1 MTKGQLIV
9 TGIAVGTIA
18 ALFAIPKTRK
28 LITEA
33 VSGLTDSLKNMAGNE
48 LQETGKK
55 LASGQPQ
62 FH

>member
-28 LITEA
+28 LITDA
-33 VSGLTDSLKNMAGNE
+33 VSNLSDSLKNMAANE

-55 LASGQPQ
+55 LASS
-62 FH
+62 

>member
-28 LITEA
+28 LITDA
-33 VSGLTDSLKNMAGNE
+33 VCTLSDSLKNIAGSE

-55 LASGQPQ
+55 LASAVS
-62 FH
+62 